1 MIVADQIKK
10 DTLADVLFYLVEREG
25 FEPSI
30 PCGMPDFESGTFDH
44 SATSPDAARILPAH
58 MKFVQNVAMS
68 LKLFFPRLIF
78 SARSSVAGVMLLCA
92 CHAPTSSP
100 VAPWQQGELVVLEDA
115 AQDNNDSQF
124 NHQLAVLF
132 AAHLHATL
140 TVSTVTPAQVASELN
155 EHHAHLAAFSLRS
168 NEPSLGLIFGPSFA
182 SVTEHLILNSELTRP
197 RALSDLSLLNIV
209 VIEGSAQQKILQQVK
224 LSAPNLTWQTRRT
237 GDVEDLLDEVAN
249 NQLAATLA
257 NEEQYALAGNFY
269 DNLTRAS
276 FTLTAPSQ
284 LAWGFATNSDAEL
297 RAQAAQF
304 FAAIKNDGRLHNLL
318 DRYYGFNQRL
328 SPVDAATFI
337 EQIDTH
343 LPRYQKLFEE
353 AAHWTGF
360 DWQLIAALAYQESHW
375 NPLATSFTNVRGMMM
390 LTEETADQLKVA
402 NRLDA
407 RDSILAG
414 SRYLATLR
422 DRLPVGIAEPDRT
435 WMALAAY
442 NQGFGHLEDARV
454 LTQKMGMN
462 PDRWAEV
469 KKWLPKLKLAT
480 HHEQLKHG
488 YARGGEAVILVE
500 NIRMYYDILQR
511 IAPVNSAATALVSP
525 PFYQLLDGHN
535 KPKLGGFSQ
544 PAAR

>member
-1 MIVADQIKK
+1 
-10 DTLADVLFYLVEREG
+10 
-25 FEPSI
+25 
-30 PCGMPDFESGTFDH
+30 
-44 SATSPDAARILPAH
+44 
-58 MKFVQNVAMS
+58 
-68 LKLFFPRLIF
+68 
-78 SARSSVAGVMLLCA
+78 
-92 CHAPTSSP
+92 
-100 VAPWQQGELVVLEDA
+100 EDA

-337 EQIDTH
+337 EQIDTS

-360 DWQLIAALAYQESHW
+360 DWQLLAALAYQESHW

-469 KKWLPKLKLAT
+469 KKWLPKLNQAM

-511 IAPVNSAATALVSP
+511 IAPVNSTASELVST